1 MTDIVTVLKAGTI
14 IDRNKLNRL
23 KADEMNTV
31 LAGAYANGATVH
43 IIDNVSA
50 FFSDQALF
58 TALRQND
65 DSLPLILEQRGLT
78 VSEEDSFIVEK
89 FVALEA
95 RLRTDLLALI
105 PPAPPYPFATVPDD
119 FDIETDILIST
130 RRIRRKDSG
139 SHSLS
144 PKMLQDMW
152 NDAAAYWTGNS
163 TNNRHYS
170 RADYGTTCTINDD
183 NIRAGCQ
190 TIQRYEI
197 EQVALKMGWTFPEV
211 KVKTAN

>member
-65 DSLPLILEQRGLT
+65 ASLPLILEQRGLT

-119 FDIETDILIST
+119 FDIETDIIISD
-130 RRIRRKDSG
+130 RRIRRKANG
-139 SHSLS
+139 GHSIT
-144 PKMLQDMW
+144 PKMLQEMW
-152 NDAAAYWTGNS
+152 AAAVAYWTGNS
-163 TNNRHYS
+163 RETTHYS
-170 RADYGTTCTINDD
+170 RADYGTTCYINEDS
-183 NIRAGCQ
+183 IRVGCQ

-197 EQVALKMGWTFPEV
+197 EQVALKLAWTFPEV
-211 KVKTAN
+211 KVKEAK